1 MKNNFL
7 LSCHGRFHY
16 FEIAK
21 VLYNSGQLSQIIT
34 NYPWFKIKNEGI
46 PKSLVSTNSFFQVA
60 NYLFSKANLK
70 ILNKLHNIINWN
82 SAIHLDH
89 KCLKFIDKSDIFLSL
104 SGGGL
109 QTGREFIKQNK
120 IYICERSSFH
130 LSETVNIMK
139 SEYKKYKKD
148 FLLDQRVIDRELEE
162 YQTASFVLTPSE
174 ICKKTFIKNK
184 IFNVEVIPYAANLQS
199 FYPLPKD
206 KNKQTF
212 DILFIGQLSLR
223 KGLPYLLDAFNKFKH
238 PFKKLHLIGLKTED
252 FSLFAE
258 KINRE
263 NTILYGAIPNDQLV
277 KYINKADV
285 FTIASIEDGY
295 AIVVPQA
302 LACGIPVITTLNTG
316 SSDVVSKFNCGFVV
330 EAMNSDKISEKFYEI
345 VDNKNLLKIFSEN
358 ALKASS
364 VTWES
369 FVSSLNGVISKY
381 RKEFI

>member
-21 VLYNSGQLSQIIT
+21 VLHNSGQLSQIVT

-60 NYLFSKANLK
+60 SYLFNKANLK
-70 ILNKLHNIINWN
+70 IFNKLQNIINWN
-82 SAIHLDH
+82 GAIHLDR
-89 KCLKFIDKSDIFLSL
+89 KCLKLINKADIFLSL

-109 QTGREFIKQNK
+109 ETGREFIKQRK
-120 IYICERSSFH
+120 IYICERASMH
-130 LSETVNIMK
+130 LSESINIMQT
-139 SEYKKYKKD
+139 EYKKYKKE

-174 ICKKTFIKNK
+174 MCKKTFIKNK

-199 FYPLPKD
+199 FYPLPKV
-206 KNKQTF
+206 KNKKTF
-212 DILFIGQLSLR
+212 DILFIGKLSLT

-238 PFKKLHLIGLKTED
+238 PFKKLHLIGLKTHHE
-252 FSLFAE
+252 FSLFE
-258 KINRE
+258 DKINSE
-263 NTILYGAIPNDQLV
+263 NTILYGAIPNNQLV
-277 KYINKADV
+277 KYINQADV
-285 FTIASIEDGY
+285 FAIPSIEDGY
-295 AIVVPQA
+295 PIVVPQA
-302 LACGIPVITTLNTG
+302 LACGVPVITTLNTG
-316 SSDVVSKFNCGFVV
+316 SSELVNKFNCGFVV
-330 EAMNSDKISEKFYEI
+330 EAMNSDKILEKFYEL

-369 FVSSLNGVISKY
+369 FVSSLNSVISKY
-381 RKEFI
+381 R